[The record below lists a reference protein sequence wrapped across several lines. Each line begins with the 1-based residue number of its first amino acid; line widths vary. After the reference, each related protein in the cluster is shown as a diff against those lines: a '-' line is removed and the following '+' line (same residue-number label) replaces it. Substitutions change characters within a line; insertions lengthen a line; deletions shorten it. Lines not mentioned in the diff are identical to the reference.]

1 MTEYAKLV
9 ISVDSRPVAKADGDL
24 NKLTLTAGKTER
36 ATEGLGSA
44 FRRLA
49 GPLAAVISAR
59 QIAQAADT
67 YTTLTNRLRLV
78 TDSSEELAAAQ
89 GAVFDIAQQTR
100 QPLDATAELYQRV
113 AQNADQLGL
122 SLSEVAGITESVNQL
137 VALSG
142 SSSQAAEA
150 GIRQF
155 AQALGAGALR
165 GDELISVIENVPAL
179 AKAIADGLGV
189 TIGEL
194 RQLGADGALT
204 AEAVAQAIQKTSAA
218 TADSFSQMQATGGQA
233 LTALGNSLTQAIGQ
247 LDAATGSS
255 AAFANGI
262 LELSRLIDS
271 GVLTDPLIESFAIW
285 SASFDAASA
294 DIEGLGADLD
304 FLGQQ
309 GQSAADFIGT
319 AFKQMPANLRAA
331 VQIAT
336 VEVASFFDRV
346 GRRAAGAAA
355 ELVAYVK
362 GGSEAAAR
370 VAQIAAQDLQ
380 NVENARQESID
391 GILAE
396 REAIIQAG
404 EAAKQRF
411 AEERK
416 AREEAKAQREAELA
430 SLREGLQGRQ
440 ITLGGAGATEK
451 QAKEAERA
459 AQRLSDLYAN
469 NEQQLARQVALFG
482 QTSEA
487 ARIRYEVENGELS
500 KLNEQQ
506 QLRLI
511 GLAEEIDRLEQIA
524 KEREEEE
531 ATEAYTAALRDQI
544 MARQNA
550 IDIEVEA
557 IGIGEQ
563 RAEVLRELNALEFE
577 YAKRLE
583 ELARAQGTSAAL
595 SAEAYQQRVEALREA
610 MEEEIR
616 IVEEGERRKEDARKN
631 AGAGAR
637 KALEDYIADANDLA
651 KQTETLT
658 RNALR
663 ETEDAFVEFAKTGKL
678 SFKDLANSIL
688 DDLIRIGAR
697 QVTASLA
704 SGLLGAFGGA
714 APGVGGAGATG
725 GGLADIFAGFF
736 DRGGPIPV
744 GKFGIVG
751 ENGPEIVRG
760 PANVTSREQTAK
772 QLGSS
777 LSIGQMV
784 FPNVTNAKE
793 AREASGVAAR
803 NLAKLMGGVGRYA

>member
-36 ATEGLGSA
+36 ATDGLGSA

-59 QIAQAADT
+59 QIAQAAET

-78 TDSSEELAAAQ
+78 TESSEELAAAQ

-233 LTALGNSLTQAIGQ
+233 LTALGNSLTQAVGQ

-294 DIEGLGADLD
+294 DIEGLGSDLD

-416 AREEAKAQREAELA
+416 AREEAKTQREAELA

-487 ARIRYEVENGELS
+487 ARIRYEVENGELAR
-500 KLNEQQ
+500 LNAQQ
-506 QLRLI
+506 QERLVL
-511 GLAEEIDRLEQIA
+511 LAEEVDRLSRRQELEQEVSRI
-524 KEREEEE
+524 RE
-531 ATEAYTAALRDQI
+531 ASMTE
-544 MARQNA
+544 
-550 IDIEVEA
+550 
-557 IGIGEQ
+557 EQ
-563 RAEVLRELNALEFE
+563 RANRQIQADYASLE
-577 YAKRLE
+577 
-583 ELARAQGTSAAL
+583 
-595 SAEAYQQRVEALREA
+595 EALRENIYTEA
-610 MEEEIR
+610 EYR
-616 IVEEGERRKEDARKN
+616 QAVLDRAQAYARAAEEGK
-631 AGAGAR
+631 
-637 KALEDYIADANDLA
+637 KATDDL
-651 KQTETLT
+651 
-658 RNALR
+658 
-663 ETEDAFVEFAKTGKL
+663 DEFAKNAIQSFQGELSSTIKDTLTGDFDDIGKRWL
-678 SFKDLANSIL
+678 DLLNQMAADALAAQLTRSL
-688 DDLIRIGAR
+688 FGEAGGGAKGD
-697 QVTASLA
+697 
-704 SGLLGAFGGA
+704 SGLFGA
-714 APGVGGAGATG
+714 VGDLFKGAGG
-725 GGLADIFAGFF
+725 GFSFGSLFSSFAGFF
-736 DRGGPIPV
+736 DRGGPIPA

-803 NLAKLMGGVGRYA
+803 NLVKLMGGAGRYA